1 MKKLLLGFLILVSS
15 ASYAVDPIDFGTA
28 TPAEVRSYNLK
39 RQQEY
44 IQKTDKSFADFSKQI
59 DQVKA
64 SVNGSSIKQTLERS
78 GVLSDGSK
86 VNVKTVVTQPV
97 DKTKVAKTLT
107 ERLKNAKD
115 HAKNVGKAS
124 IPSFVG
130 MAAFTAL
137 MEGIDYVMGEGGKI
151 QKPNPELL
159 NATTLKPYHEFK
171 YTVFTGTS
179 QEFASVNA
187 AFNAFVSASSQNQR
201 DFRMTTSTCSQSGS
215 VGACLGSFAI
225 YGTWKS
231 TGNEQLLG
239 YISKY
244 RNPQYNPSAINPNP
258 PYVDI
263 TDQQLET
270 SLRNALS
277 NNNPALAA
285 AIADAIKS
293 SYSYDGSEG
302 QKPSSNTL
310 AKEAADD
317 MAVALPK
324 AFDNPVPTSDPER
337 PSGYAKITDGEKT
350 LEAYVTPAPIGGT
363 TDTTTTPNIDPVT
376 GQPTGETS
384 TSGGFQF
391 PKFCDWAA
399 VVCDWIEWTKEPP
412 EEEKELDVPVSEI
425 DKQDIK
431 KDLITVAASACPP
444 DQRFDV
450 SGLPF
455 GISIN
460 KSYSMQPICNTLEPL
475 KYLFQLMTF
484 CLCAFMLLRI

>member
-28 TPAEVRSYNLK
+28 TPSEVRSYNLK

-44 IQKTDKSFADFSKQI
+44 IQKTDKSFADFGKQI

-107 ERLKNAKD
+107 DRLKNAKD
-115 HAKNVGKAS
+115 NAKKLGKAS

-137 MEGIDYVMGEGGKI
+137 MEGIDYVMGEGGQVTK
-151 QKPNPELL
+151 KSESNTALE
-159 NATTLKPYHEFK
+159 NVTGK
-171 YTVFTGTS
+171 YTSNYRYSWRNQLNNQRIYAYNVS
-179 QEFASVNA
+179 DACSLLASNS
-187 AFNAFVSASSQNQR
+187 NSSQNIHTYSIVSVLEFQY
-201 DFRMTTSTCSQSGS
+201 TCKIKFVEKANGKVSNVDVILERS
-215 VGACLGSFAI
+215 A
-225 YGTWKS
+225 
-231 TGNEQLLG
+231 
-239 YISKY
+239 
-244 RNPQYNPSAINPNP
+244 NPYKNLPEP
-258 PYVDI
+258 PQIQVSPQEI
-263 TDQQLET
+263 ET
-270 SLRNALS
+270 ALKNVLDS
-277 NNNPALAA
+277 NNPALAA
-285 AIADAIKS
+285 AIAGAITAA
-293 SYSYDGSEG
+293 YTYDKSEG
-302 QKPSSNTL
+302 QNDAANRPVIDASN
-310 AKEAADD
+310 D
-317 MAVALPK
+317 MSDALPK

-350 LEAYVTPAPIGGT
+350 VEAYVTPAPVGGT

-376 GQPTGETS
+376 GQPTGGTS
-384 TSGGFQF
+384 TSGGFEL

-412 EEEKELDVPVSEI
+412 EEENQLDVPVSEI

-431 KDLITVAASACPP
+431 KDLITVSASACPP

-455 GISIN
+455 GITIN
-460 KSYSMQPICNTLEPL
+460 KSYSMQPICDKLEPM
-475 KYLFQLMTF
+475 KYVFQLMAF

>member
-1 MKKLLLGFLILVSS
+1 MKKLLLCFLILVSS
-15 ASYAVDPIDFGTA
+15 GSYAVDPIDFSTA
-28 TPAEVRSYNLK
+28 TPAEVRAYNLK

-44 IQKTDKSFADFSKQI
+44 IQKTDNSFADLGKKI
-59 DQVKA
+59 NQVKA
-64 SVNGSSIKQTLERS
+64 SVNGPHIKQTLERS

-86 VNVKTVVTQPV
+86 VNVKAVVTQPV
-97 DKTKVAKTLT
+97 DKAKVAKTLT

-115 HAKNVGKAS
+115 HAKNLGKAS

-137 MEGIDYVMGEGGKI
+137 MEGIDYVMGEGGEI
-151 QKPNPELL
+151 RRPVEINPNDEEYAKYVSPYMWKGTHSQYNGGYNYSLENACRNYLSFLL
-159 NATTLKPYHEFK
+159 KESGGSSGDTYVGSYRDSCSYVSSKGTSWSTTL
-171 YTVFTGTS
+171 
-179 QEFASVNA
+179 
-187 AFNAFVSASSQNQR
+187 
-201 DFRMTTSTCSQSGS
+201 
-215 VGACLGSFAI
+215 
-225 YGTWKS
+225 
-231 TGNEQLLG
+231 
-239 YISKY
+239 Y
-244 RNPQYNPSAINPNP
+244 RATNPNYNPSAVPAP
-258 PYVDI
+258 TAVVTGPE
-263 TDQQLET
+263 LET
-270 SLRNALS
+270 ALKNALES
-277 NNNPALAA
+277 NNPALAA
-285 AIADAIKS
+285 AIAGAITAA
-293 SYSYDGSEG
+293 YTYDKSEG
-302 QKPSSNTL
+302 QND
-310 AKEAADD
+310 AANRPVIDAAND
-317 MAVALPK
+317 MSDALPK
-324 AFDNPVPTSDPER
+324 AFDNPVPASDPER
-337 PSGYAKITDGEKT
+337 PSGYAKITDGQKT
-350 LEAYVTPAPIGGT
+350 VEAYVTPAPVGGT

-412 EEEKELDVPVSEI
+412 EEEDQLEVPVSEI

-475 KYLFQLMTF
+475 KYVFQLMTF